1 MDSILSALN
10 SFEQSNIF
18 TVLQPWLRLVFLSA
32 MGAGCCVLMALTSDD
47 VLAAFRR
54 AVRRADL
61 SDKQA
66 AADMGVCPSLFS
78 LRMNGGKPLTV
89 EAWVKLPA
97 EVHQWFAVEL
107 AMLVGV
113 PKAVDVGARLDRRQA
128 PMSLNSHKEGVA

>member
-1 MDSILSALN
+1 
-10 SFEQSNIF
+10 
-18 TVLQPWLRLVFLSA
+18 
-32 MGAGCCVLMALTSDD
+32 VLMALTSDD

-66 AADMGVCPSLFS
+66 ASDMGVCPSLFS
-78 LRMNGGKPLTV
+78 LRMHGGKPLTV